1 MHRTLYRREGPRE
14 GTSCRL
20 VAVGDLMLSG
30 EVSRRHRPELGP
42 IGAFDEVA
50 PILRSG
56 DIVFGNLETPLCDP
70 RTEETMFR
78 GHPAMATVLASAGF
92 NILSLANNH
101 ILEYG
106 PEGLRISAELVSR
119 DGIAVLGA
127 GDSQDAARRPVIME
141 RKGLRVG
148 FLGFGRTLQAQRD
161 PAAPGF
167 VEWDEDLAVH
177 AIRQLRESVDV
188 VVVSIHIGFMWIDYP
203 KPEFKQA
210 ADRLMQEGAHVVL
223 MHHAHVLQ
231 GYAAGEGR
239 LAVYNLGNFIADIYE
254 GETGVTV
261 VPELQLE
268 SAMFLIDLDRRGVS
282 EVGVVPIATTPN
294 LRVTVAA
301 DDHASRIIERLER
314 ISREIASGEYVA
326 AFARQRAELNTG
338 NILAVLVVHLRR
350 GHWREL
356 GTDLLRARP
365 GHFGML
371 ARFAA
376 RKLGSLWKRH

>member
-1 MHRTLYRREGPRE
+1 
-14 GTSCRL
+14 
-20 VAVGDLMLSG
+20 MLSG

-42 IGAFDEVA
+42 IEAFNDVA

-70 RTEETMFR
+70 GAEGTMFHA
-78 GHPAMATVLASAGF
+78 HPAMAAVLASTGF

-127 GDSQDAARRPVIME
+127 GNSQEAARQPVIME
-141 RKGLRVG
+141 RQGLRVG
-148 FLGFGRTLQAQRD
+148 FLGFARTLQAQND
-161 PAAPGF
+161 PAVPGF
-167 VEWDEDLAVH
+167 VEWDEELAVQ
-177 AIRQLRESVDV
+177 AIRRLRDSVDV

-231 GYAAGEGR
+231 GYAAGRGR
-239 LAVYNLGNFIADIYE
+239 LAIYNLGNFIADIYE
-254 GETGVTV
+254 GQTGVTV
-261 VPELQLE
+261 VPDLQLE
-268 SAMFLIDLDRRGVS
+268 SAIFLIDLDRRGVV
-282 EVGVVPIATTPN
+282 EVGVVPIATTSD

-301 DDHASRIIERLER
+301 DDHASRILERLER
-314 ISREIASGEYVA
+314 ITREVASGEYVA
-326 AFARQRAELNTG
+326 GFARQRVELNTG
-338 NILAVLVVHLRR
+338 NELAVLAVHLRK
-350 GHWREL
+350 GNWREL
-356 GTDLLRARP
+356 GTNLLRARP
-365 GHFGML
+365 GHIGML

-376 RKLGSLWKRH
+376 KKLGTLWKRP

>member
-1 MHRTLYRREGPRE
+1 
-14 GTSCRL
+14 
-20 VAVGDLMLSG
+20 MLSG
-30 EVSRRHRPELGP
+30 EVARRHRPELGP
-42 IGAFDEVA
+42 IDAFDDVA
-50 PILRSG
+50 PIMRSG

-70 RTEETMFR
+70 GTKDTMFR
-78 GHPAMATVLASAGF
+78 GHPAMAAVLASTGF

-101 ILEYG
+101 ILEHG
-106 PEGLRISAELVSR
+106 PEGLRISAELVTR

-127 GDSQDAARRPVIME
+127 GDSQEAARQPVIME
-141 RKGLRVG
+141 RQGLRVG

-167 VEWDEDLAVH
+167 VEWDEELAVA
-177 AIRQLRESVDV
+177 AIRRLRDSVDV

-231 GYAAGEGR
+231 GYAAGDGR
-239 LAVYNLGNFIADIYE
+239 LTVYNLGNFIADIYE

-268 SAMFLIDLDRRGVS
+268 SAIFLIDLDRRGVC
-282 EVGVVPIATTPN
+282 EVAVVPIATTPD
-294 LRVTVAA
+294 LKVTVAA

-314 ISREIASGEYVA
+314 ISREVSSGEYVA
-326 AFARQRAELNTG
+326 GFARQRAELNTG
-338 NILAVLVVHLRR
+338 NTLAVLLVHLRR
-350 GHWREL
+350 GDWREL
-356 GTDLLRARP
+356 RASLLRARP
-365 GHFGML
+365 GHVGML

-376 RKLGSLWKRH
+376 KKLGTLWKRA